1 MKKKFDIIVIG
12 ELNVDL
18 ILNNLP
24 SLPLEGK
31 EIIAETMNLTL
42 GSSSAIFASNSSVL
56 GNKVTFVGKIGKDG
70 FGKTVL
76 ESLEQK
82 EVNTNFIIQTEDEKT
97 GITVVLNYGEDRAMV
112 TYPGAMETL
121 NLKDIPDEVFKL
133 AKHIHVSSVFLQP
146 ALKKDIEAVF
156 QKAKSLGLT
165 TSLDVQW
172 DPEEKWDINLIKLLP
187 LVDVFLPNE
196 AELLALTG
204 TNSIDK
210 AVDTVKPYIN
220 IMAVKMGSKGSRG
233 VTKSEDITVK
243 PYLNKKVVDAIG
255 AGDSFN
261 SGFITKFLENKP
273 LRECLQYGNLTGAVN
288 TTAAGGTGAFKS
300 LEAFKKT
307 AKEKFDVEV

>member
-1 MKKKFDIIVIG
+1 MKKNFDIIVVG

-24 SLPLEGK
+24 SLPMEGK
-31 EIIAETMNLTL
+31 EIIAEKMNLTL

-56 GNKVTFVGKIGKDG
+56 GNKVAFVGKIGKDG
-70 FGKTVL
+70 FGKTVM

-82 EVNTNFIIQTEDEKT
+82 NVNTDFIIQTEDEKT

-121 NLKDIPDEVFKL
+121 NIEDIREDVLKL
-133 AKHIHVSSVFLQP
+133 ARHMHVSSVFLQP
-146 ALKKDIEAVF
+146 SLKKDVEAVF

-172 DPEEKWDINLIKLLP
+172 DPEEEWDINLKKLLP

-204 TNSIDK
+204 ASNIDE
-210 AVDTVKPYIN
+210 AIETVRPYIN
-220 IMAVKMGSKGSRG
+220 IMAVKMGNKGSRG

-243 PYLNKKVVDAIG
+243 PYLNKEVVDAIG

-261 SGFITKFLENKP
+261 SGFITKFLENKS
-273 LRECLQYGNLTGAVN
+273 LQECLRYGNLTGAVN
-288 TTAAGGTGAFKS
+288 TTAAGGTGAFTS
-300 LEAFKKT
+300 LEDFGRT
-307 AKEKFDVEV
+307 AKEKFNVKN

>member
-1 MKKKFDIIVIG
+1 MKKNFDIIVIG

-56 GNKVTFVGKIGKDG
+56 GNKVTFIGKIGKDG
-70 FGKTVL
+70 FGKLVL

-82 EVNTNFIIQTEDEKT
+82 KVNTDFIVQTENEKT

-121 NLKDIPDEVFKL
+121 NINDIPTDVLKL
-133 AKHIHVSSVFLQP
+133 SKHMHVSSVFLQP
-146 ALKKDIEAVF
+146 SLKKDIESVF
-156 QKAKSLGLT
+156 QQAKAQGLT

-172 DPEEKWDINLIKLLP
+172 DPDEKWDINLKKLLP

-204 TNSIDK
+204 ADN
-210 AVDTVKPYIN
+210 VDEAIEIVKPYIN
-220 IMAVKMGSKGSRG
+220 TLAVKMGNKGSRG
-233 VTKSEDITVK
+233 ITKSEDITVK

-261 SGFITKFLENKP
+261 SGFITKFLQYKS
-273 LRECLQYGNLTGAVN
+273 LHECLQYGNLAGAVN

-300 LEAFKKT
+300 LETFTKT
-307 AKEKFDVEV
+307 AEDRFGIKI